1 MVLCEKLLS
10 QFNLLNNLL
19 YGTLRISLKPFFLA
33 LVTINESIFN
43 GKTLLAFLIAFTSF
57 TLVKKWG
64 ILLTITMF
72 KNIINQLSESDK
84 NYLFQQIEILENK
97 SQISLV
103 KDCLWRI
110 ATNVKLFPDLEF
122 TGKLSPQQIRT
133 TWGFI
138 YYFMESVETN
148 DIQQNFQKDPI
159 QILRDLQVE
168 YNNAKELLESQYNA
182 ILKSKEEQIEAQQTE
197 IEYLRKKVSELTL
210 LTGNNC

>member
-1 MVLCEKLLS
+1 
-10 QFNLLNNLL
+10 
-19 YGTLRISLKPFFLA
+19 
-33 LVTINESIFN
+33 
-43 GKTLLAFLIAFTSF
+43 
-57 TLVKKWG
+57 
-64 ILLTITMF
+64 MF

-103 KDCLWRI
+103 KDCLWQI

-122 TGKLSPQQIRT
+122 TGNLSPQQIRT

-168 YNNAKELLESQYNA
+168 YNNAKELLEAQHNA